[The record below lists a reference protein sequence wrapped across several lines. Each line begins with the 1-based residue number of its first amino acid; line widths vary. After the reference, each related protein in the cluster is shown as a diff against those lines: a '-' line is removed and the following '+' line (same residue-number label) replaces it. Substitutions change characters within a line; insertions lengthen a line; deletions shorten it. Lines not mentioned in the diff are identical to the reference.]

1 MSTVPTGRGKRVLR
15 FFLFSVL
22 TILAFFVL
30 VFISSRVATDSVFR
44 GIESSRATGLSSYM
58 QLGSAQ
64 SFGDDLQIVRKASLV
79 LGTQNFE
86 AVRGRIAS
94 VIQDHQGRLEEL
106 QVVTASQGSGR
117 TLLAT
122 VRVPAEQFDSTLAQ
136 LKALG
141 NSEQESQ
148 TSSESSATESDR
160 LDAKLASAQITE
172 DRLSHLS
179 SEHAGKLGE
188 YLEVEREIAK
198 VRGEIE
204 DLQAQQRRRAQ
215 RVQYATI
222 RISLKEE
229 YAARFDLERVVM
241 SARLRSSVVDGLQGV
256 VGQGASMLAIMLL
269 FGPSLLFW
277 AALLYWPVR
286 FGWRRGRAIL
296 TARNTAG
303 HNEAIQ
309 AD

>member
-1 MSTVPTGRGKRVLR
+1 MSTIPNGRGKRVLR
-15 FFLFSVL
+15 FFLFSLVA
-22 TILAFFVL
+22 ILAFFVL

-44 GIESSRATGLSSYM
+44 GIESSRATGLSSYL

-64 SFGDDLQIVRKASLV
+64 SFGDDLQIVRTASLV

-86 AVRGRIAS
+86 AVRGRIDS
-94 VIQDHQGRLEEL
+94 VVQDHQGRFEEL
-106 QVVTASQGSGR
+106 QVASASQGSGR

-122 VRVPAEQFDSTLAQ
+122 VRVPAEQFDSALAH

-141 NSEQESQ
+141 NPEQESQ

-160 LDAKLASAQITE
+160 LDAKLASSQITE
-172 DRLSHLS
+172 DRLNRLS

-188 YLEVEREIAK
+188 YLEVEQEIAK

-204 DLQAQQRRRAQ
+204 DLRAQQRRRAQ

-229 YAARFDLERVVM
+229 YAARFDLERAIM

-256 VGQGASMLAIMLL
+256 VGQGASMLSIMLL
-269 FGPSLLFW
+269 LGPSLLFW
-277 AALLYWPVR
+277 AALLYWPGSVWLASWPR
-286 FGWRRGRAIL
+286 HIDCMQYHWP
-296 TARNTAG
+296 
-303 HNEAIQ
+303 Q
-309 AD
+309 